1 MQISS
6 EDLFSTH
13 SRTRHINEKSTILL
27 PTAPASH
34 HWEGQG
40 KLERIMPWWRDRS
53 VLSLPMLRQQVV
65 EERVCFLPFLVLL
78 PFPGKMS
85 KKMFETKDR
94 QWGQR
99 KEGNLLKWKGRNFS
113 SWMTSRPP
121 SVSNAG
127 AWVGGYSKS
136 PQFHTPVTPQSCTA
150 EFSNLN
156 HIYMTEL
163 HYFYIV
169 NASI

>member
-6 EDLFSTH
+6 EHLFSTH
-13 SRTRHINEKSTILL
+13 GRTCHINEKSTIIL
-27 PTAPASH
+27 PAPPASH

-40 KLERIMPWWRDRS
+40 KLEPIMPCWRDCS
-53 VLSLPMLRQQVV
+53 VPSLPVLWQQVM
-65 EERVCFLPFLVLL
+65 EERFCFLPFLVLL
-78 PFPGKMS
+78 LFARKN

-94 QWGQR
+94 HQGQR
-99 KEGNLLKWKGRNFS
+99 REENLLKWKGRNFS
-113 SWMTSRPP
+113 SWTTSWPP
-121 SVSNAG
+121 WVSNAG
-127 AWVGGYSKS
+127 ARVGGYSKS

-156 HIYMTEL
+156 HVYMTEL

-169 NASI
+169 NTSI